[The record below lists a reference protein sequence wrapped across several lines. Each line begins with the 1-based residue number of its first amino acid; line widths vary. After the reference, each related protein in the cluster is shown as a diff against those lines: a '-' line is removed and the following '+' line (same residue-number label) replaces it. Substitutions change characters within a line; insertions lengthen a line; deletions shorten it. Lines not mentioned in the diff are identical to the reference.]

1 MKKFFTY
8 PVFFVLFLSFIGA
21 MGFGGLLKYH
31 YKGGKKFQFLRNT
44 AVTIADVS
52 FNIGFMFKN
61 QTFNLNK
68 VSYLTKHKDKERFKR
83 FIDNKRNALLVLP
96 RYEHSL
102 SRSVVDIID
111 LNDFEVIH
119 TYKHNIEEMN
129 SKVKNIDKF
138 PRINIDHSPRRFRYD
153 HPIVLDDGSLIS
165 FSVAQPIFK
174 IDFCSKLKWINEE
187 EKFHHGQNLDRN
199 GDIWVIASI
208 DPQSR
213 YVSRYNYDEYVDDA
227 IIKIDVNGNILFKKS
242 VTEILIEN
250 DVVPETF
257 VLNNYISGQEDP
269 IHLNDIEPAF
279 QDTEYWKKN
288 DLFISIRDQ
297 NAIFHYRPSTNKVLN
312 VITGPFVGQHDA
324 DIISDKEI
332 SIFNNNQFIKDNKY
346 SEVLVYNFE
355 TKTFKKIFNDQ
366 LQRNNFKTISNGLS
380 EIFRDGA
387 LMVEESIH
395 GRIILFN
402 NQGQKEWEYVNKDK
416 NGNIGRIFWSR
427 IIEDELFIKNFK
439 SMVKNK
445 TCIN

>member
-8 PVFFVLFLSFIGA
+8 PVFVVLFLSFIGA
-21 MGFGGLLKYH
+21 IGFGGLLKYH
-31 YKGGKKFQFLRNT
+31 YEGGERFQFLQNV
-44 AVTIADVS
+44 AVTIAEVPYKIRFVIKNKTIN
-52 FNIGFMFKN
+52 FNKLPYLDKN
-61 QTFNLNK
+61 
-68 VSYLTKHKDKERFKR
+68 KDKERFKQ
-83 FIDNKRNALLVLP
+83 FIGNERNALLVLP

-102 SRSVVDIID
+102 GRSVVDIID

-119 TYKHNIEEMN
+119 TYKHDIREMN

-138 PRINIDHSPRRFRYD
+138 PRINVDHSPRRFRYD

-165 FSVAQPIFK
+165 FSKNQPIFK
-174 IDFCSKLKWINEE
+174 IDFCSKLKWINDEE
-187 EKFHHGQNLDRN
+187 MFHHGQNLDRN
-199 GDIWVIASI
+199 EDIWVIARI

-213 YVSRYNYDEYVDDA
+213 YVSRYYYDEYWDDA
-227 IIKIDVNGNILFKKS
+227 IVKIDVNGNILYKKS

-250 DVVPETF
+250 DVVLETF
-257 VLNNYISGQEDP
+257 VFNNYISKQNDP

-279 QDTEYWKKN
+279 QNTEYWKKD
-288 DLFISIRDQ
+288 DLFLSIRDQ
-297 NAIFHYRPSTNKVLN
+297 NAIVHYRPSTNKVLN
-312 VITGPFVGQHDA
+312 VITGPFIGQHDV

-366 LQRNNFKTISNGLS
+366 LQKNNFKTETNGLS

-387 LMVEESIH
+387 LMVEETIH

-416 NGNIGRIFWSR
+416 NGNIGRLSWSR
-427 IIEDELFIKNFK
+427 IIEDELFIENFK
-439 SMVKNK
+439 LMVKNK
-445 TCIN
+445 QCLN

>member
-8 PVFFVLFLSFIGA
+8 PVFVVLFLSFIGA
-21 MGFGGLLKYH
+21 IGFGGLLKYH
-31 YKGGKKFQFLRNT
+31 YAGGERFQFLQNI
-44 AVTIADVS
+44 AVTIVEVPYKIRFVIKNKTIN
-52 FNIGFMFKN
+52 FNKLPYLYKN
-61 QTFNLNK
+61 
-68 VSYLTKHKDKERFKR
+68 KDKERFKQ
-83 FIDNKRNALLVLP
+83 FIGNERNALLVLP

-102 SRSVVDIID
+102 GRSVVDIID

-119 TYKHNIEEMN
+119 TYKHDIREMN

-138 PRINIDHSPRRFRYD
+138 PRINVDHSPRRFRYD

-165 FSVAQPIFK
+165 FSKNQPIFK
-174 IDFCSKLKWINEE
+174 IDFCSKLEWINDEE
-187 EKFHHGQNLDRN
+187 MFHHGQNLDRN
-199 GDIWVIASI
+199 GDIWVIARI

-213 YVSRYNYDEYVDDA
+213 YVSRYYYDEYWDDA
-227 IIKIDVNGNILFKKS
+227 IVKIDVNGNILYKKS

-250 DVVPETF
+250 DVVLETF
-257 VLNNYISGQEDP
+257 VFNNYFSKQYDP

-279 QDTEYWKKN
+279 QNTEYWKKD
-288 DLFISIRDQ
+288 DLFLSIRDQ
-297 NAIFHYRPSTNKVLN
+297 NAIVHYRPSTNKVLN
-312 VITGPFVGQHDA
+312 VITGPFIGQHDV

-366 LQRNNFKTISNGLS
+366 LQKNNFKTETNGLS

-416 NGNIGRIFWSR
+416 NGNISRLFWSR
-427 IIEDELFIKNFK
+427 IIEDELLIKNIK
-439 SMVKNK
+439 STVKNE
-445 TCIN
+445 TCLN

>member
-8 PVFFVLFLSFIGA
+8 PVFVVLFLSFIGA
-21 MGFGGLLKYH
+21 IGFGGLLKYH
-31 YKGGKKFQFLRNT
+31 YAGGERFQFLQNI
-44 AVTIADVS
+44 AVTIAEVPYKIRFVIKNKTIN
-52 FNIGFMFKN
+52 FNKLPYLYKN
-61 QTFNLNK
+61 
-68 VSYLTKHKDKERFKR
+68 KDKERFKQ
-83 FIDNKRNALLVLP
+83 FIGNERNALLVLP

-102 SRSVVDIID
+102 GRSVVDIID

-119 TYKHNIEEMN
+119 TYKHDIREMN

-138 PRINIDHSPRRFRYD
+138 PRINVDHSPRRFRYD

-165 FSVAQPIFK
+165 FSKNQPIFK
-174 IDFCSKLKWINEE
+174 IDFCSKLEWINDEE
-187 EKFHHGQNLDRN
+187 MFHHGQNLDRN
-199 GDIWVIASI
+199 GDIWVIARI

-213 YVSRYNYDEYVDDA
+213 YVSRYYYDEYWDDA
-227 IIKIDVNGNILFKKS
+227 IVKIDVNGNILYKKS

-250 DVVPETF
+250 DVVLETF
-257 VLNNYISGQEDP
+257 VFNNYFSKQYDP

-279 QDTEYWKKN
+279 QNTEYWKKD
-288 DLFISIRDQ
+288 DLFLSIRDQ
-297 NAIFHYRPSTNKVLN
+297 NAIVHYRPSTNKVLN
-312 VITGPFVGQHDA
+312 VITGPFIGQHDV

-366 LQRNNFKTISNGLS
+366 LQKNNFKTEKAGLS

-416 NGNIGRIFWSR
+416 NGNISRLFWSR
-427 IIEDELFIKNFK
+427 IIEDELLIKNIK
-439 SMVKNK
+439 STVKNE
-445 TCIN
+445 TCLN

>member
-8 PVFFVLFLSFIGA
+8 PVFVVLFLSFIGA
-21 MGFGGLLKYH
+21 IGFGGLLKYH
-31 YKGGKKFQFLRNT
+31 YAGGERFQFLQNI
-44 AVTIADVS
+44 AVTIVEVPYKIRFVIKNKTIN
-52 FNIGFMFKN
+52 FNKLPYLYKN
-61 QTFNLNK
+61 
-68 VSYLTKHKDKERFKR
+68 KDKERFKQ
-83 FIDNKRNALLVLP
+83 FIGNERNALLVLP

-102 SRSVVDIID
+102 GRSVVDIID

-119 TYKHNIEEMN
+119 TYKHDIREMN

-138 PRINIDHSPRRFRYD
+138 PRINVDHSPRRFRYD

-165 FSVAQPIFK
+165 FSKNQPIFK
-174 IDFCSKLKWINEE
+174 IDFCSKLEWINDEE
-187 EKFHHGQNLDRN
+187 MFHHGQNLDRN
-199 GDIWVIASI
+199 GDIWVIARI

-213 YVSRYNYDEYVDDA
+213 YVSRYYYDEYWDDA
-227 IIKIDVNGNILFKKS
+227 IVKIDVNGNILYKKS

-250 DVVPETF
+250 DVVLETF
-257 VLNNYISGQEDP
+257 VFNNYISKQNDP

-279 QDTEYWKKN
+279 QNTEYWKKD
-288 DLFISIRDQ
+288 DLFLSIRDQ
-297 NAIFHYRPSTNKVLN
+297 NAIVHYRPSTNKVLN
-312 VITGPFVGQHDA
+312 VITGPFIGQHDV

-332 SIFNNNQFIKDNKY
+332 SIFNNNRFIKDNKY

-366 LQRNNFKTISNGLS
+366 LQKNNFKTETNGLS

-387 LMVEESIH
+387 LMVEETIH

-416 NGNIGRIFWSR
+416 NGNIGRLFWSR

-439 SMVKNK
+439 SMVKNE
-445 TCIN
+445 TCLN

>member
-8 PVFFVLFLSFIGA
+8 PVFVVLFLSFIGA
-21 MGFGGLLKYH
+21 IGFGSLLKYH
-31 YKGGKKFQFLRNT
+31 YAGGERFQFLQNI
-44 AVTIADVS
+44 AVTIAEVPYKIRFVIENKTIN
-52 FNIGFMFKN
+52 FNKLPYLDKN
-61 QTFNLNK
+61 
-68 VSYLTKHKDKERFKR
+68 KDKERFKQ
-83 FIDNKRNALLVLP
+83 FIGNERNALLVLP

-102 SRSVVDIID
+102 GRSVVDIID

-119 TYKHNIEEMN
+119 TYKHDIEEMN

-138 PRINIDHSPRRFRYD
+138 PRINVDHSPRRFTYR

-165 FSVAQPIFK
+165 FSKNQPIFK
-174 IDFCSKLKWINEE
+174 IDFCSKLKWINDEE
-187 EKFHHGQNLDRN
+187 MFHHGQNLDRN
-199 GDIWVIASI
+199 GDSWVIASI

-213 YVSRYNYDEYVDDA
+213 YVSRYYYDEYWDDA
-227 IIKIDVNGNILFKKS
+227 IVKIDVNGNILYKKS

-250 DVVPETF
+250 DVVLETF
-257 VLNNYISGQEDP
+257 VFNNYISKQNDP

-279 QDTEYWKKN
+279 QNTEYWKKD
-288 DLFISIRDQ
+288 DLFLSIRDQ
-297 NAIFHYRPSTNKVLN
+297 NAIVHYRPSTNKVLN
-312 VITGPFVGQHDA
+312 VITGPFIGQHDV

-366 LQRNNFKTISNGLS
+366 LQKNNFKTETNGLS

-387 LMVEESIH
+387 LMVEETIH

-416 NGNIGRIFWSR
+416 NGNIGRLFWSR

-439 SMVKNK
+439 SMVKNE
-445 TCIN
+445 TCLN

>member
-8 PVFFVLFLSFIGA
+8 PVFVVLFLSFIGA
-21 MGFGGLLKYH
+21 IGFGGLLKYH
-31 YKGGKKFQFLRNT
+31 YEGGERFQFLQNV
-44 AVTIADVS
+44 AVTIAEVPYKIRFVIKNKTIN
-52 FNIGFMFKN
+52 FNKLPYLDKN
-61 QTFNLNK
+61 
-68 VSYLTKHKDKERFKR
+68 KDKERFKQ
-83 FIDNKRNALLVLP
+83 FIGNERNALLVLP

-102 SRSVVDIID
+102 GRSVVDIID

-119 TYKHNIEEMN
+119 TYKHDIREMN

-138 PRINIDHSPRRFRYD
+138 PRINVDHSPRRFRYD

-165 FSVAQPIFK
+165 FSKNQPIFK
-174 IDFCSKLKWINEE
+174 IDFCSKLKWINDEE
-187 EKFHHGQNLDRN
+187 MFHHGQNLDRN
-199 GDIWVIASI
+199 EDIWVIARI

-213 YVSRYNYDEYVDDA
+213 YVSRYYYDEYWDDA
-227 IIKIDVNGNILFKKS
+227 IVKIDVNGNILYKKS

-250 DVVPETF
+250 DVVLETF
-257 VLNNYISGQEDP
+257 VFNNYISKQNDP

-279 QDTEYWKKN
+279 QNTEYWKKD
-288 DLFISIRDQ
+288 DLFLSIRDQ
-297 NAIFHYRPSTNKVLN
+297 NAIVHYRPSTNKVLN
-312 VITGPFVGQHDA
+312 VITGPFIGQHDV

-366 LQRNNFKTISNGLS
+366 LQKNNFKTETNGLS

-387 LMVEESIH
+387 LMVEETIH

-416 NGNIGRIFWSR
+416 NGNIGRLFWSR

-439 SMVKNK
+439 SMVKNE
-445 TCIN
+445 TCLN

>member
-1 MKKFFTY
+1 
-8 PVFFVLFLSFIGA
+8 
-21 MGFGGLLKYH
+21 
-31 YKGGKKFQFLRNT
+31 
-44 AVTIADVS
+44 
-52 FNIGFMFKN
+52 
-61 QTFNLNK
+61 
-68 VSYLTKHKDKERFKR
+68 
-83 FIDNKRNALLVLP
+83 VLP
-96 RYEHSL
+96 RYDHSL

-119 TYKHNIEEMN
+119 TYKHDINEMN

-138 PRINIDHSPRRFRYD
+138 PRINVDHSPRRFRYD

-165 FSVAQPIFK
+165 FSKNQPIFK
-174 IDFCSKLKWINEE
+174 IDLCSKLKWINDEE
-187 EKFHHGQNLDRN
+187 MFHHGQNLDRN
-199 GDIWVIASI
+199 GDIWAIARI

-213 YVSRYNYDEYVDDA
+213 YVSRYNYDEYWDDA
-227 IIKIDVNGNILFKKS
+227 IVKIDVNGSILYKKS

-250 DVVPETF
+250 DVVLETF
-257 VLNNYISGQEDP
+257 VFNNYISKQNDP

-279 QDTEYWKKN
+279 QDTEYWKKD
-288 DLFISIRDQ
+288 DLFLSIRDQ
-297 NAIFHYRPSTNKVLN
+297 NAIVHYRPSTNKVLN

-366 LQRNNFKTISNGLS
+366 LQKNNFKTSSNGLS
-380 EIFRDGA
+380 ETFGDGA
-387 LMVEESIH
+387 LMVEETVH

-416 NGNIGRIFWSR
+416 NGNIGRLFWSR

-445 TCIN
+445 TCLN